1 MDAANQLRPFDLGA
15 SKPGRTERAT
25 ICFRGTRPGHS
36 TRRER
41 RPVQLRPAN
50 RREGERVRA
59 ALGKASAF
67 VQLALA
73 GLTMMVAATLGCVDK
88 QRLTH
93 SPDEAVGGGNASA
106 NSDATSSTKT
116 IATTTS
122 AEEREAVDAAAKTIR
137 SAAVREAASK
147 GVERPIRV
155 MVGGRIPVV
164 ASFSILGEW
173 IERVAGD
180 RAEVS
185 TLVGPGGDAHTYEPT
200 PQSAALVADARLV
213 FEIGLGFEGW
223 LDKVYQSSGSQAVR
237 HTATRAIRP
246 RFVGPAGPSAEL
258 DPHVWQSPQLAQR
271 MVQEVMDAFEAAD
284 PAQAALYRARGEAY
298 QVELQ
303 ALDAE
308 IRAILAEIP
317 RERRVLVTTHDTFGY
332 FAADYGF
339 EVLSVLESFSSEGGE
354 PSAGELAKVV
364 ERIKARRVP
373 AIFAE
378 NILDPRTTE
387 RVASEAGVS
396 IVGTLYTDALGP
408 PGSAGATYHGM
419 MRYNA
424 RTIAEAL
431 R

>member
-1 MDAANQLRPFDLGA
+1 
-15 SKPGRTERAT
+15 
-25 ICFRGTRPGHS
+25 
-36 TRRER
+36 
-41 RPVQLRPAN
+41 
-50 RREGERVRA
+50 
-59 ALGKASAF
+59 
-67 VQLALA
+67 
-73 GLTMMVAATLGCVDK
+73 
-88 QRLTH
+88 
-93 SPDEAVGGGNASA
+93 
-106 NSDATSSTKT
+106 
-116 IATTTS
+116 
-122 AEEREAVDAAAKTIR
+122 
-137 SAAVREAASK
+137 
-147 GVERPIRV
+147 
-155 MVGGRIPVV
+155 
-164 ASFSILGEW
+164 
-173 IERVAGD
+173 
-180 RAEVS
+180 
-185 TLVGPGGDAHTYEPT
+185 
-200 PQSAALVADARLV
+200 
-213 FEIGLGFEGW
+213 
-223 LDKVYQSSGSQAVR
+223 
-237 HTATRAIRP
+237 
-246 RFVGPAGPSAEL
+246 
-258 DPHVWQSPQLAQR
+258 